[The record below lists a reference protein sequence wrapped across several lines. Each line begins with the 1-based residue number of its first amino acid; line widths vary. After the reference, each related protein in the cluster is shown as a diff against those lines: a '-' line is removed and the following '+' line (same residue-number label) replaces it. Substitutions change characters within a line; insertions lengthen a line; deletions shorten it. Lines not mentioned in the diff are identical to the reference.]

1 MKNTYMVVCRYY
13 RRTKNADGVS
23 QSWRFYMHFHPQCW
37 IDQAIA
43 SLSSRRIAETRGR
56 KRLEITDEMREARL
70 KVLRRRA
77 AVVQRIRAE
86 VSNPVEEQNVD
97 RIIHLGKAINDLKME
112 IELLGGAPKSW

>member
-1 MKNTYMVVCRYY
+1 
-13 RRTKNADGVS
+13 
-23 QSWRFYMHFHPQCW
+23 MHFHPQCW

-86 VSNPVEEQNVD
+86 VSNPVEKQNVD

-112 IELLGGAPKSW
+112 IESLGGAPKSW